1 MERHAPTRLGDPI
14 PGRGQTPFL
23 VIPGRTLP
31 CPMGRCERVF
41 RLPLCETDDAK
52 LARMKQTL
60 AELGLV

>member
-1 MERHAPTRLGDPI
+1 MSRNPGIGTPYPDPI
-14 PGRGQTPFL
+14 RGQTPFP